1 MLTRL
6 LGLSVARAE
15 MSDSARARA
24 LLGFLGIGVA
34 YIAEG
39 QMLAMTR

>member
-24 LLGFLGIGVA
+24 LPGFLGIGVA